1 MVMEVEE
8 LNITGITAGRVNLT
22 YTPVN
27 PNEVAVDPIGGP
39 AQVMGTDFVVEG
51 KALVWDL
58 PNSDIKQVLGGGYNV
73 VLRVIY
79 ERNNA

>member
-1 MVMEVEE
+1 MKMEVEE
-8 LNITGITAGRVNLT
+8 HDVTGITANRINLV

-27 PNEVAVDPIGGP
+27 PNDVAVDPIGGP
-39 AQVMGTDFVVEG
+39 AQVMGIDFVVEG
-51 KALVWDL
+51 KVLNWDL
-58 PNSDIKQVLGGGYNV
+58 PNSDIKQVVAGGYNV